1 MSHLYS
7 KIASGKRNQES
18 VGFPQSSHFM
28 NGTPSRKID
37 IFLLRL
43 AKMHSL
49 QQTYNRVSKPPILNP
64 TLSVFGR
71 AFAEETLNNG
81 PASPPHNISFNNSP
95 AGPQHH
101 PQQQLLQQQREN
113 MQITQ
118 PCSPSSSP
126 LASPNALSLGGHFQL
141 PSSSSSSSSNPAKS
155 VSSLATGVSGHSS
168 HAIGLAL
175 VTAANATDTAD
186 PNWQANKGSVRERNA
201 AMFNNDLMA
210 DIKFVVGAD
219 GE

>member
-64 TLSVFGR
+64 TLSLCLDVPLQKKLLTMDQPR
-71 AFAEETLNNG
+71 PRITLVLTTPL
-81 PASPPHNISFNNSP
+81 PARNTTRNS
-95 AGPQHH
+95 
-101 PQQQLLQQQREN
+101 N
-113 MQITQ
+113 
-118 PCSPSSSP
+118 CCSSS
-126 LASPNALSLGGHFQL
+126 GRTC
-141 PSSSSSSSSNPAKS
+141 K
-155 VSSLATGVSGHSS
+155 
-168 HAIGLAL
+168 
-175 VTAANATDTAD
+175 
-186 PNWQANKGSVRERNA
+186 
-201 AMFNNDLMA
+201 
-210 DIKFVVGAD
+210 
-219 GE
+219 